1 MGIDA
6 RLVLSIFLA
15 IPLLVNAGPGYSPSI
30 FWAAIA
36 NDVNMANYYISKGEP
51 INIVDEHGLTPL
63 MYAADKGNYEMVE
76 FLLDA
81 GADPS
86 IRTPSGIV
94 ASQMART
101 DEVRDLLQSRMKIGS
116 NQSPK
121 PTQ

>member
-1 MGIDA
+1 
-6 RLVLSIFLA
+6 
-15 IPLLVNAGPGYSPSI
+15 
-30 FWAAIA
+30 
-36 NDVNMANYYISKGEP
+36 MANYYISKGEP